1 MFLVNGA
8 AAVLYAI
15 TAAIWYWFF
24 FNYALINYNASATK
38 VDKNKAKQIA
48 MKAWMVSNVTNFFA

>member
-24 FNYALINYNASATK
+24 FNYALINYNASATR

-48 MKAWMVSNVTNFFA
+48 M

>member
-15 TAAIWYWFF
+15 TAASWSWFF
-24 FNYALINYNASATK
+24 FNYALINYNASATR

-48 MKAWMVSNVTNFFA
+48 M